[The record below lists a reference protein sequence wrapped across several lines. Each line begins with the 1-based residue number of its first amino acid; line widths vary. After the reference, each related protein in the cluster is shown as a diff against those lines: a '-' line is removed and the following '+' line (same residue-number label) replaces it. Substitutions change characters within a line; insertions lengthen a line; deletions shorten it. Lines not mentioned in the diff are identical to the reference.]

1 MVMQHRNMR
10 RSDVSGCVEMVA
22 SHPTLR
28 SRYGRKI
35 LKLGDTWQRLLGR
48 EAFRGV
54 VFENVVADKCTVV
67 GMGVSVFVRDDFVRR
82 LKAPPFPWLG
92 PLLTKEA
99 LHDPSPLLSDSEVRT
114 ANSTAGLNVAV
125 WEAFVQAE
133 FHYRPEVQNSLLAA
147 FVIEHRGYLLKEAFI
162 QAPSLEQ
169 FRTSLEFGGRL
180 VSCDGSG
187 LNSLEGDP
195 DQAFVRPHLIA
206 MSRETAVQRIGNWIG
221 YLFVRPTPVLGMR
234 PSEQRLLLEALRGG
248 TDEEL
253 SEALG
258 LSLSSVKKTWRS
270 IYSRIELSR
279 TGILPISSED
289 HENGDRGKGKK
300 HRLLNYVREHPEEL
314 RPISMKLLR
323 QQQSSP
329 NGNRPTS
336 LALPRHRVGRS
347 RST

>member
-1 MVMQHRNMR
+1 
-10 RSDVSGCVEMVA
+10 MVA

-35 LKLGDTWQRLLGR
+35 LKLGDTWRRLLGR

-54 VFENVVADKCTVV
+54 VFEHVAGSKCTVV
-67 GMGVSVFVRDDFVRR
+67 GLGVSVFVKDNFVRR
-82 LKAPPFPWLG
+82 LKTPPFPWLG
-92 PLLTKEA
+92 SLLTKEA
-99 LHDPSPLLSDSEVRT
+99 LHDPSPLLSDGEVRT
-114 ANSTAGLNVAV
+114 DNSIAGLNVAV
-125 WEAFVQAE
+125 WEAFVQPE
-133 FHYRPEVQNSLLAA
+133 FHHRPEVQNGLLAA

-162 QAPSLEQ
+162 QASSLEQ
-169 FRTSLEFGGRL
+169 FRASLDFGGHL
-180 VSCDGSG
+180 VSSDGIR
-187 LNSLEGDP
+187 LKNSLEGGP

-206 MSRETAVQRIGNWIG
+206 VSRELAAQRIGNWIG

-248 TDEEL
+248 TDEEV

-258 LSLSSVKKTWRS
+258 LSLSAVKKTWRS
-270 IYSRIELSR
+270 IYARVEHSD

-289 HENGDRGKGKK
+289 HQNGDRGKGKK

-314 RPISMKLLR
+314 RPVSMKLLR
-323 QQQSSP
+323 PLQSSP

-336 LALPRHRVGRS
+336 LALTHHRVGRP